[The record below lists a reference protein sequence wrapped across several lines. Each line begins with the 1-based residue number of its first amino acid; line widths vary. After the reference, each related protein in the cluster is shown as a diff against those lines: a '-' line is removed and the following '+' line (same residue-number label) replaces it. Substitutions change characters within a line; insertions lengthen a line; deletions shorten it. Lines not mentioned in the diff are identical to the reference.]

1 MHRVIV
7 RVWLPDRP
15 GALGQVASRVGAVRG
30 DVVGVEILER
40 GAGRAIDE
48 LVVELDSDQHVSL
61 LVDEI
66 HHVDGVSVEHVR
78 AVGERAEPGLA
89 ALSLCARVSEARPSD
104 RLQCLLD
111 GLLVTNE
118 TEWAAAVR
126 NGGVIARAGAP
137 PSDEWLLA
145 YVEGSAHL
153 TEQEHADGGDVL
165 LARMIRTSITIAAGR
180 SERPVH
186 HNERVR
192 LALLVRVA
200 DALVDGGG

>member
-30 DVVGVEILER
+30 DVIGVEILER

-48 LVVELDSDQHVSL
+48 LVVELDSEQHVSV
-61 LVDEI
+61 LVNEI
-66 HHVDGVSVEHVR
+66 HDVDGVSVEHVR
-78 AVGERAEPGLA
+78 PISGERAEPGVA
-89 ALSLCARVSEARPSD
+89 ALSLCAVVAEAEPQE
-104 RLQCLLD
+104 RLALLLD
-111 GLLVTNE
+111 GLLVANE

-126 NGGVIARAGAP
+126 DGTAIARAGDP
-137 PSDEWLLA
+137 PDDEWLVA
-145 YVEGSAHL
+145 YVDGSAHL
-153 TEQEHADGGDVL
+153 TEQELADGGDVL
-165 LARMIRTSITIAAGR
+165 LARMVRSSITVAAGR
-180 SERPVH
+180 AERAVH

-200 DALVDGGG
+200 DALIDQS